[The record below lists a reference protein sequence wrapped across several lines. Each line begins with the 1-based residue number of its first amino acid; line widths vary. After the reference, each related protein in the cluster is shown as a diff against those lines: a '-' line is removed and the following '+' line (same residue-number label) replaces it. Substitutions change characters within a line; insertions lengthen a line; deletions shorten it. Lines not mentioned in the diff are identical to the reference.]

1 MPCWNSDGKV
11 ASDSAGTP
19 IASSP
24 AKLKSHPSETGRS
37 GSNEETGSSRGSAA
51 QQFPPCVPVVD
62 AQREIRAAYGLGRG
76 IRAAAWMSSSSSEVS
91 VSVVMM
97 LPQGCWTAAFSP
109 VRGGGARRPRKPG
122 AAQSAALLEQRLERR
137 VLERLLGGGVV
148 EHLLEGLLQALGL
161 DDLRHRPVL
170 RLLKYPVAGLCTDA
184 TIFLSPPT
192 VCFTC
197 ASTSG
202 LSALNFSTPP
212 DDSTHSETA
221 GYWVV
226 CCIQSRKCSMPIR
239 TKSSK

>member
-24 AKLKSHPSETGRS
+24 AKLSPTPSETGRS
-37 GSNEETGSSRGSAA
+37 GSNEETGSSSGISRPISSRPACRSSMRSARYA
-51 QQFPPCVPVVD
+51 P
-62 AQREIRAAYGLGRG
+62 AYGLGRG

-109 VRGGGARRPRKPG
+109 VRGGGGAPAPQGGG
-122 AAQSAALLEQRLERR
+122 AAPLPQAGSGSVGGLLEQRLERR

-161 DDLRHRPVL
+161 DDLRHRPGAQVVE
-170 RLLKYPVAGLCTDA
+170 VAGGRALHRLDELLEPA
-184 TIFLSPPT
+184 D
-192 VCFTC
+192 
-197 ASTSG
+197 G
-202 LSALNFSTPP
+202 LLHVRI
-212 DDSTHSETA
+212 DV
-221 GYWVV
+221 GVV
-226 CCIQSRKCSMPIR
+226 RAELLDPGGGFDPVR
-239 TKSSK
+239 D